1 MRNYLYTLLCLCTA
15 FLSIASANIASARI
29 ASARIAAPKKRTAPS
44 QPNAKIQQRLAIER
58 ARIRDSIRKK
68 IHSSSRKKAPQKKP
82 QEKKEPKKAPAK
94 KPVGKKSAP
103 KKFAP
108 KKAPKQISQPKKKA
122 LQKKS
127 SKPAPQKPQKSLQKK
142 TPIKRSKKASKKKRA
157 PQRKRPRSRT
167 YSGSKTP
174 RPRNKS
180 AQERLRSLRRTIRNL
195 VNEADKNTS
204 IGVKVI
210 LLKNKSTVYEK
221 NAGQLFKP
229 GSSTKLLTAAAA
241 YHILGPQYRFKTTLF
256 TDKKIG
262 THAINNLYI
271 RGSGDPTLNDKD
283 LAILVRRL
291 KNQGIKEIKGDI
303 IVDASIFNMQGT
315 GPGWRIGDAA
325 VNRSKAPTG
334 GLMVNHSCIRVRVKP
349 SRTVGRKPHVSVEP
363 HTPYIRI
370 INKATTKNKTN
381 GRSLRVLRG
390 ANNTVIVR
398 GALSKHSKTK
408 NYRITVEHP
417 HRYAGQV
424 LAGLIKKNMVRF
436 SGKVKTGRVPKSG
449 KYLAKHTS
457 KKLSGMIRY
466 MMKASDNLYADAM
479 FRAMGAHMYG
489 APGTWT
495 KGKKAVNSFLKNT
508 VGLDVSANVICDGSG
523 LSHKNKIS
531 PNDFIKLLTW
541 MYTNSPHKQSFI
553 ASLPIGGVDGTLK
566 HRMKHHTT
574 RETVKAKTGSLCG
587 VTSLSGYITPKT
599 GLPLIFVIMINRQH
613 KSAVIF
619 KRKLEDQLCKLLAAH
634 AFSTS

>member
-1 MRNYLYTLLCLCTA
+1 MRTYLYTLLCLCMA
-15 FLSIASANIASARI
+15 IFSIGPIT
-29 ASARIAAPKKRTAPS
+29 RTAPS
-44 QPNAKIQQRLAIER
+44 QPDPKIQRRLAIER

-68 IHSSSRKKAPQKKP
+68 FLTASRQKSSAKKSSGKKPALKRPKKAPQKAAQKL
-82 QEKKEPKKAPAK
+82 
-94 KPVGKKSAP
+94 AP
-103 KKFAP
+103 KKSQKKAAP
-108 KKAPKQISQPKKKA
+108 KKAQTKKLVKRSQKKKP
-122 LQKKS
+122 QTKS
-127 SKPAPQKPQKSLQKK
+127 SKPARRKSPKSSSKAPQKKAPV
-142 TPIKRSKKASKKKRA
+142 RASKKKRA
-157 PQRKRPRSRT
+157 SQRKRPRART
-167 YSGSKTP
+167 YSGSQKP
-174 RPRNKS
+174 KPKDKS
-180 AQERLRSLRRTIRNL
+180 AQQRLRSLRRTIRNL
-195 VNEADKNTS
+195 VHEADKNVS
-204 IGVKVI
+204 IGVKVV

-221 NAGQLFKP
+221 NANQLFKP

-271 RGSGDPTLNDKD
+271 RGSGDPTLTDRD
-283 LAILVRRL
+283 LTTLVRRL

-315 GPGWRIGDAA
+315 GPGWRTGDAA
-325 VNRSKAPTG
+325 VNKSKAPTG

-349 SRTVGRKPHVSVEP
+349 SRTVGRKPHVRVEP
-363 HTPYIRI
+363 HTPYVRI

-381 GRSLRVLRG
+381 GRSLKVLRG
-390 ANNTVIVR
+390 ANNTIIVR
-398 GALSKHSKTK
+398 GALSKRSKTK
-408 NYRITVEHP
+408 NYRITVEQP
-417 HRYAGQV
+417 HRYAGQI
-424 LAGLIKKNMVRF
+424 LAGLLKKNMVRF
-436 SGKVKTGRVPKSG
+436 SGKVKTGRVPKTG
-449 KYLAKHTS
+449 KYLAEHTS

-466 MMKASDNLYADAM
+466 MMKASDNLYADAI

-508 VGLDVSANVICDGSG
+508 VGLDISALKIYDGSG
-523 LSHKNKIS
+523 LSHKNQLS
-531 PNDFIKLLTW
+531 PNHFIKLLTW
-541 MYTNSPHKQSFI
+541 VYTSSPHKQSFI
-553 ASLPIGGVDGTLK
+553 GSLPIGGVDGTLK
-566 HRMKHHTT
+566 HRMKHHST

-599 GLPLIFVIMINRQH
+599 GLPLIFVIMVNRRH